1 MATSE
6 KQLSLKN
13 QEKADTIDANPE
25 DKKVQDAGGPESDWT
40 TADYAK
46 FSFDATVGVKP
57 DTTILSKAKV
67 KAEKADTIQESDDE
81 DEDKDEI
88 TEVNFGGDD
97 EALDEADD
105 DDEKDAPMDVADDEE
120 DVPMDDTESDSDGD
134 LEISS
139 DESGDDDGLDL
150 ELDDLTDGDT
160 DLVDLG
166 SEDADAAAD
175 MSDEDLVVAN
185 DETDASEIEDD
196 DLAGDEDSDD
206 EEKHDDDVE
215 EGWAQGAGNSM
226 REGDASDEDWN
237 EDDEDMTEEREES
250 DEDEEIEEAV
260 AAEKMPKLKTVKEA
274 KKAAKVA
281 KMEKKPAKKMV
292 KEGKL
297 RLTFKM
303 NEATKLF
310 EGNTVLTEE
319 DKRQSR
325 ALFESAVKTVA
336 KQLGQQIHEAYS
348 ERYRHS
354 VKLHEAKLAK
364 QIDQYLSYVV
374 EQWSKENKMQL
385 RGQLRNKLAENFM
398 ASLKNV
404 FVEHYIDVPKS
415 KVNVVEALAKN
426 VKTLKSR
433 LKLAEAK
440 SVELH
445 TEMKEAVKRERQS
458 LMKEHKSRLIAEAAN
473 AVVAVDRGAFVQRAE
488 SLRFSNTKSFKKD
501 LIALRESYFGA
512 KKSGER
518 PMNVPDAT
526 PLFESK
532 KKPSAVDVYTEALER
547 MTKQS

>member
-25 DKKVQDAGGPESDWT
+25 DKKVQDVGGPESDWT

-67 KAEKADTIQESDDE
+67 KAEKADTIQESGDE
-81 DEDKDEI
+81 DDKEKI

-97 EALDEADD
+97 EEYGPKLDEADK
-105 DDEKDAPMDVADDEE
+105 DDEMDAPMDDDDSDE
-120 DVPMDDTESDSDGD
+120 DVPMDDVESDSDGD
-134 LEISS
+134 LEVAA
-139 DESGDDDGLDL
+139 DDSGDEDSLNL

-166 SEDADAAAD
+166 SEDETAD
-175 MSDEDLVVAN
+175 MSDEDMVVAD
-185 DETDASEIEDD
+185 DEADASEVEDD
-196 DLAGDEDSDD
+196 DLSGDEESDD
-206 EEKHDDDVE
+206 EEEDDVE

-226 REGDASDEDWN
+226 REGGDEDWN
-237 EDDEDMTEEREES
+237 EDDEEDRIVREAS
-250 DEDEEIEEAV
+250 DDDEEMDEAV
-260 AAEKMPKLKTVKEA
+260 AAD
-274 KKAAKVA
+274 
-281 KMEKKPAKKMV
+281 KKPAKKMV
-292 KEGKL
+292 KEGKI

-303 NEATKLF
+303 NESTKLF

-374 EQWSKENKMQL
+374 EQWSKENQMQL

-440 SVELH
+440 SIQIH
-445 TEMKEAVKRERQS
+445 AEMKEAVKRERQS

-473 AVVAVDRGAFVQRAE
+473 AVVAIDRGAFVQRAE
-488 SLRFSNTKSFKKD
+488 TLRFNNTKSFKKD

-532 KKPSAVDVYTEALER
+532 KKPSAVDAYTEALER

>member
-6 KQLSLKN
+6 QQLSLKN
-13 QEKADTIDANPE
+13 QEKADSIDANPE
-25 DKKVQDAGGPESDWT
+25 DKKVQDVGGPESDWT

-88 TEVNFGGDD
+88 TEVNFDDD

-105 DDEKDAPMDVADDEE
+105 EDEKDAPMDVADDE

-166 SEDADAAAD
+166 SEDADAASD
-175 MSDEDLVVAN
+175 MSDEDLVVAD
-185 DETDASEIEDD
+185 DETDASEVEDN
-196 DLAGDEDSDD
+196 DLAGDD
-206 EEKHDDDVE
+206 EEMHDDVE
-215 EGWAQGAGNSM
+215 EGWAQGVGNSM

-237 EDDEDMTEEREES
+237 EDDDMTEEREES

-274 KKAAKVA
+274 KKAAKFA

-303 NEATKLF
+303 NESTKLF

-433 LKLAEAK
+433 LKLSEAK

-445 TEMKEAVKRERQS
+445 AEMKEAVKRERQS